1 MQGLPLVSYRN
12 QGLAVHIIGQNKS
25 EVLNGMKEFTDSV
38 SEKATLHHILFWL
51 VLSLV
56 LTVLNK
62 SAVGFFPEF
71 WFEFVNVVFYATIV
85 YFNKLVLFPVY
96 LKNNNFGKHLL
107 YMLLTAIVLTPIKSF
122 ALFYSTPFMVM
133 REYSMDNQK
142 FIFLSTFIVGTGSSI
157 YYIMLDWIK
166 GQKVKQELKSE
177 NLQSELKFLKSQIN
191 PHFLFNTLN
200 SLYALTLKK
209 SDLAP
214 EIVLRLSEMMRYMLY
229 ECNEKQVPLE
239 KEVNYLIN
247 YLELEKLRHGNKF
260 KVNLEINGDVKS
272 QKIAPL
278 MFIPFIE
285 NCFKH
290 GLNNQISEGY
300 VHIALSALK
309 DEVDVTIEN
318 SKGPIL
324 PSSSDKKSG
333 GIGLVN
339 VKRRLELLYPNQ
351 YELNI
356 SDNPDNYRI
365 ELKLNLKQS
374 A

>member
-1 MQGLPLVSYRN
+1 MTLALKLNTSFKTLLQHFTHNVILQHSTFWIVMSIILAILN
-12 QGLAVHIIGQNKS
+12 QS
-25 EVLNGMKEFTDSV
+25 S
-38 SEKATLHHILFWL
+38 
-51 VLSLV
+51 
-56 LTVLNK
+56 
-62 SAVGFFPEF
+62 VGFLPEL
-71 WFEFVNVVFYATIV
+71 WYELVNVSFFALVV
-85 YFNKLVLFPVY
+85 YFNKYYLFPLY
-96 LKNNNFGKHLL
+96 LKDNNFGLHLL
-107 YMLLTAIVLTPIKSF
+107 YLLITAIVFTPIKSF
-122 ALFYSTPFMVM
+122 CLFYATSLNIM
-133 REYSMDNQK
+133 RDYSLGNQK
-142 FIFLSTFIVGTGSSI
+142 MVFLSTFLVGAGSSI
-157 YYIMLDWIK
+157 YYIMNDWIRS
-166 GQKVKQELKSE
+166 QKVKQELKSE

-239 KEVNYLIN
+239 KEVNYMIN

-260 KVNLEINGDVKS
+260 HVEVHVGGEIKN

-290 GLNNQISEGY
+290 GLNHQISEGF
-300 VHIALSALK
+300 VKINLTGHP
-309 DEVDVTIEN
+309 ENVDIIIEN
-318 SKGPIL
+318 SKAPIL
-324 PSSSDKKSG
+324 PSRGEKKSG

-351 YELNI
+351 YSLDIMDHPN
-356 SDNPDNYRI
+356 SYTV
-365 ELKLNLKQS
+365 NLKINLN
-374 A
+374 

>member
-1 MQGLPLVSYRN
+1 MHTIERNKINPLV
-12 QGLAVHIIGQNKS
+12 GLKNWAETVSDKS
-25 EVLNGMKEFTDSV
+25 K
-38 SEKATLHHILFWL
+38 LHHILFWL
-51 VLSLV
+51 VLALV
-56 LTVLNK
+56 MTFLNHGE
-62 SAVGFFPEF
+62 VNFVFEF
-71 WFEFVNVVFYATIV
+71 WYESITMLFYASVV
-85 YFNKLVLFPVY
+85 YFNKLVLFPMY

-107 YMLLTAIVLTPIKSF
+107 YILLTAIVITPIKSF
-122 ALFYSTPFMVM
+122 VLYYATPFIVM
-133 REYSMDNQK
+133 KEHSITNQK
-142 FIFLSTFIVGTGSSI
+142 FFFLSTFLVGAGSSI

-247 YLELEKLRHGNKF
+247 YLELEKLRHGTKF
-260 KVNLEINGDVKS
+260 KVELSINGNVKN

-290 GLNNQISEGY
+290 GLNTQISEGY
-300 VHIALSALK
+300 VHIALHALAE
-309 DEVDVTIEN
+309 EVDVIIEN
-318 SKGPIL
+318 SKGPIM
-324 PSSSDKKSG
+324 PSSTDKKSG

-356 SDNPDNYRI
+356 SDNPDNYKI
-365 ELKLNLKQS
+365 ELKLNLKQT

>member
-1 MQGLPLVSYRN
+1 MSKSLFQYQDDKVLVQTIDRQKFDPLQGFRN
-12 QGLAVHIIGQNKS
+12 WTES
-25 EVLNGMKEFTDSV
+25 TSD
-38 SEKATLHHILFWL
+38 KATIHHILFWL

-56 LTVLNK
+56 LTILNK
-62 SAVGFFPEF
+62 GEISFLAEF
-71 WFEFVNVVFYATIV
+71 WFEFVNVLFYAAIV
-85 YFNKLVLFPVY
+85 YFNKLVLFPMY
-96 LKNNNFGKHLL
+96 LRNNNFGKHLL

-122 ALFYSTPFMVM
+122 TLYYATPFMVM
-133 REYSMDNQK
+133 RDYSVTNQK
-142 FIFLSTFIVGTGSSI
+142 FIFLSSFIIGTGSSI
-157 YYIMLDWIK
+157 YYIMLDWIR

-260 KVNLEINGDVKS
+260 KVDLVIEGDVKN

-300 VHIALSALK
+300 VNIQVNALP

-324 PSSSDKKSG
+324 PSSTDRKSG

-339 VKRRLELLYPNQ
+339 VKRRLELLYANQ

-365 ELKLNLKQS
+365 ELKLNLKQT